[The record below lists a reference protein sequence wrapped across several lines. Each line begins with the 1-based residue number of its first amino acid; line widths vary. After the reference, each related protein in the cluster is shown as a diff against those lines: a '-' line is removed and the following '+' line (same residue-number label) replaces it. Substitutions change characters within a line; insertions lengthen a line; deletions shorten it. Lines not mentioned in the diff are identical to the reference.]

1 MGFNDRD
8 LIEGTFTIPGITKSI
23 TNVSAGASVITVD
36 STVGFGTTGFV
47 VSGINTNIYYG
58 SKSLNQ
64 FFDCENIISPISTT
78 DDIRSDVFYYGYENG
93 DLTKKV
99 ELRLTGVLSEF

>member
-1 MGFNDRD
+1 MIEI

-23 TNVSAGASVITVD
+23 TNVSAGASVLTVD
-36 STVGFGTTGFV
+36 STVGFGTTGFI

-58 SKSLNQ
+58 KKSLNQ

-78 DDIRSDVFYYGYENG
+78 DEIRSDVFYYGYENG
-93 DLTKKV
+93 DLTKK
-99 ELRLTGVLSEF
+99 G